1 MMVFLC
7 AAWTQ
12 ELDVRSQRKSPMCIR
27 DGPSSVFIKWIKQK
41 GIKLRDEKGRFK
53 KQSES
58 NIKSAA
64 FLIARSVKKR
74 GIVGLRFYEK
84 AYAAVSKRY
93 EAKFGA
99 AVAEDIAGKL
109 KAKLGN
115 ITITN

>member
-1 MMVFLC
+1 MTQC
-7 AAWTQ
+7 AVNQ
-12 ELDVRSQRKSPMCIR
+12 KSPFTYR
-27 DGPSSVFIKWIKQK
+27 KQPPSSVFIKWIKQK

-93 EAKFGA
+93 EAKFGD